1 MVSRGAPVTLVDNG
15 GGGGGGEQRL
25 IMLRNYVNLTA
36 KNIGKTWSNYC
47 ASAWLLKSSLEGGG
61 GKGGGEEL

>member
-1 MVSRGAPVTLVDNG
+1 
-15 GGGGGGEQRL
+15 
-25 IMLRNYVNLTA
+25 MLRNYVNLTA

-61 GKGGGEEL
+61 GKGGGGGTVMGGTLN